1 MQLPSNLWPFLDRWF
16 RRSPAGVILLGG
28 LAALSVLGWLFGETT
43 EAVIDR
49 DDLAAVD
56 DPLTRWLVQHQQPR
70 LTGAMRVVTELGS
83 AWFVVLLLVV
93 VTALLL
99 HRRRPWAE
107 VVVVPLSSAGAAALV
122 TIIKLAI
129 GRPRPTVGE
138 IAAAAGGFAFPSGHS
153 AQAVACYGALA
164 WLVAHVTTTRR
175 STVLAWIGAGVVAL
189 AIGFSR
195 LYLAVHW
202 LTDVVGGFVLGA
214 TWLSVT
220 LSAVAAWQRSPW
232 GTPRRTEAAGRG
244 VPPTEP

>member
-1 MQLPSNLWPFLDRWF
+1 MQIPSDLWSFLDRWF
-16 RRSPAGVILLGG
+16 RRSPAGAILLGG

-43 EAVIDR
+43 EAVVDR
-49 DDLAAVD
+49 DDLAAID
-56 DPLTRWLVQHQQPR
+56 DPVTRWLVRYRQPP

-83 AWFVVLLLVV
+83 AWFVVLLLVL
-93 VTALLL
+93 VTTLLL
-99 HRRRPWAE
+99 QRRSSWAE
-107 VVVVPLSSAGAAALV
+107 LVVVPLSSAGAAALV

-138 IAAAAGGFAFPSGHS
+138 IVATAGGFSFPSGHS

-164 WLVAHVTTTRR
+164 WLVAHVTVTRH
-175 STVLAWIGAGVVAL
+175 STLLAWAGAAVVAL

-195 LYLAVHW
+195 MYLGVHW

-214 TWLSVT
+214 AWLSVT

-232 GTPRRTEAAGRG
+232 ATSRRTQAASSR
-244 VPPTEP
+244 VLPDET